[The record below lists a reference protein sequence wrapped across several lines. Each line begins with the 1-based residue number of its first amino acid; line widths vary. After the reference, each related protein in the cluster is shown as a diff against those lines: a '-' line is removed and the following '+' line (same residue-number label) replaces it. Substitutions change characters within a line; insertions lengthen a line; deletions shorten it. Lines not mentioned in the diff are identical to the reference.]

1 MTDFVSWQKH
11 VNYVIETQG
20 RWIGLCDGD
29 GNPIC
34 DLPLPTAYSHP
45 DQWGETS
52 DVEIGFSGVRDDGSI
67 QRHAEL
73 LIMDAIKEF
82 DPSGQLPPAED
93 AFFVVLATAGQHG
106 VERKSM
112 RIIHTNG
119 SDPDTT
125 GKPTD
130 TTVFGLDLKDIWK
143 MIPAQSWPAAWW
155 RATPYER
162 TSDESGL
169 IYPEPWDM
177 AKIQM
182 ANRTLFTFKHG
193 QAGFVIRRL
202 AQEALDAAM
211 MTQRDPDGTR
221 WVDDPYHVV
230 EVPEEDNSPIISLE
244 ARDGTLWDTCIGQA
258 QNAGLI
264 LGARLWWPGDPPVRS
279 WQLANS
285 SMTPAQ
291 VDITPSQ
298 GEPYRQIVEQTFP
311 HAMTVLTVKEV

>member
-1 MTDFVSWQKH
+1 MEIS
-11 VNYVIETQG
+11 
-20 RWIGLCDGD
+20 
-29 GNPIC
+29 
-34 DLPLPTAYSHP
+34 LP
-45 DQWGETS
+45 
-52 DVEIGFSGVRDDGSI
+52 GVRDDGSI
-67 QRHAEL
+67 QRHAEI

-93 AFFVVLATAGQHG
+93 AFYVVSATASQHG

-112 RIIHTNG
+112 RIIYTNAD
-119 SDPDTT
+119 DPDTIGT
-125 GKPTD
+125 PQN
-130 TTVFGLDLKDIWK
+130 TTIFGLDLKDIWK
-143 MIPAQSWPAAWW
+143 MIPAQSWPASWW

-169 IYPEPWDM
+169 IYPEPWNM
-177 AKIQM
+177 AKIQI

-211 MTQRDPDGTR
+211 MTQQDPDGTR

-244 ARDGTLWDTCIGQA
+244 ARDGSLWDTCIGQA

-285 SMTPAQ
+285 SMTPEQ

-298 GEPYRQIVEQTFP
+298 GEPYRQIMEQTFP